1 MKEELKGR
9 VAIVTG
15 AGSVRGIGIATAK
28 IFAREGATVVLS
40 DLDSAGVSANLNV
53 LQDLGC
59 PSLGI
64 TADLSS
70 KPDVDNL
77 FSKAVA
83 TFGRVD
89 ILVNN
94 TGITQSVLTAAMS
107 EAEWDCMVRVN
118 LRSQFLCTRAAI
130 PLMSKQK
137 WGRIVCLS
145 SMAGRGG
152 PSFGAAHY
160 AATKAGII
168 GFAQY
173 VAREVAADGITVN
186 VVAPGGID
194 TDMLRGKVR
203 WDGKTQEELRANR
216 SQNIPM
222 KRMGAAEEV
231 AEVIAFLSSDRSS
244 FVTGVVVDI
253 NGGLHMC

>member
-1 MKEELKGR
+1 MELELRGR
-9 VAIVTG
+9 VAVITG
-15 AGSVRGIGIATAK
+15 AGSARGIGMATARV
-28 IFAREGATVVLS
+28 FAREGATVVLS
-40 DLDSAGVSANLNV
+40 DIDSAGLHANLNV
-53 LQDLGC
+53 LKEMGC
-59 PSLGI
+59 TSLAI

-70 KPDVDNL
+70 KPDVDIL
-77 FSKAVA
+77 FNKTVEA
-83 TFGRVD
+83 FGRVD

-94 TGITQSVLTAAMS
+94 AGITQSVLTAAMT
-107 EAEWDCMVRVN
+107 EAEWDRMIRVN
-118 LRSQFLCTRAAI
+118 LRSQFLCTHAVI
-130 PLMSKQK
+130 PYMSKRK

-173 VAREVAADGITVN
+173 VAREVAGDGITVN

-194 TDMLRGKVR
+194 TDMLHGKVR
-203 WDGKTQEELRANR
+203 WDGKTEQELHANR
-216 SQNIPM
+216 AQNIPM
-222 KRMGAAEEV
+222 KRMGTAQEV
-231 AEVIAFLSSDRSS
+231 GEVIAFFSSDRSA
-244 FVTGVVVDI
+244 FITGVVVDI